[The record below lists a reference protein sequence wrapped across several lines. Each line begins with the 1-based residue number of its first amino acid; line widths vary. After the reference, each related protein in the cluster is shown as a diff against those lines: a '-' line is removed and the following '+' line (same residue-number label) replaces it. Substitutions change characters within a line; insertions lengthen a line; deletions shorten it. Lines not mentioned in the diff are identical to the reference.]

1 MNTEKGEGGRGK
13 GGERP
18 VAPASGFSP
27 SPFPLPPSHEK
38 RTLLIMAGGTGGHIM
53 PGLAVAEHLKAAGW
67 KIAWLGN
74 PDGMEAQLTPGR
86 GYEMAWVRF
95 HRAAR
100 QGPAA
105 QAAAALQPAA
115 RLQPGLEATQAHPA
129 RRGAGHGR
137 LHQLSRRHDGLLA
150 GVPLVLHEQ
159 NSVAGLANRVLAGV
173 ADRILTGF
181 PDVLKKGDW
190 VGNPVRPEIAA
201 LPAPAQRYAQHDGPL
216 RVLVVGGSLG
226 AQALN
231 ETLPK
236 ALALMP
242 EGGRPLVV
250 HQAGEK
256 HLPLLKSYY
265 ISAGVNAECV
275 AFVNDMA
282 GAYDWADLVI
292 CRAGAL
298 TVAEL
303 AAAGVASL
311 LVPFPHA
318 VDDHQTS
325 NARFLSSA
333 GAAILLPQN
342 QLTPERLAEIR
353 NLSRQQLVQMAEK
366 ARALARPEA
375 TAAVAQVCAELA
387 HSRKKA

>member
-1 MNTEKGEGGRGK
+1 VK
-13 GGERP
+13 
-18 VAPASGFSP
+18 
-27 SPFPLPPSHEK
+27 
-38 RTLLIMAGGTGGHIM
+38 TLLVMAGGTGGHIM
-53 PGLAVAEHLKAAGW
+53 PGLAVAEHLKAEGW
-67 KIAWLGN
+67 RIAWMGN
-74 PDGMEAQLTPGR
+74 PDGMEAKLTAGR

-95 HRAAR
+95 SALRGKGWLR
-100 QGPAA
+100 KLLLPFNLLRGFS
-105 QAAAALQPAA
+105 QAWSQLKRIEPDVV
-115 RLQPGLEATQAHPA
+115 LGMGGYVSFPGGMMASL
-129 RRGAGHGR
+129 RGI
-137 LHQLSRRHDGLLA
+137 
-150 GVPLVLHEQ
+150 PLVLHEQ
-159 NSVAGLANRVLAGV
+159 NSVAGLANRVLAVV

-181 PDVLKKGDW
+181 PDVLKQGAW
-190 VGNPVRPEIAA
+190 VGNPVRPEIAV
-201 LPAPAQRYAQHDGPL
+201 LPAPTIRYAQHHGPL

-231 ETLPK
+231 VALPK
-236 ALALMP
+236 ALALIP
-242 EGGRPLVV
+242 ESERPAVV

-256 HLPLLKSYY
+256 HLPMLKSLY
-265 ISAGVNAECV
+265 ISAGIKADCV
-275 AFVNDMA
+275 AFINDMA

-333 GAAILLPQN
+333 GAAILLPQD
-342 QLTPERLAEIR
+342 QLTPVRLAEIG
-353 NLSRQQLVQMAEK
+353 NLSRQQLTEMADK

-375 TAAVAQVCAELA
+375 TVAVAQVCAELV
-387 HSRKKA
+387 K